1 MDKSEP
7 GTNNRIGSLDLLRL
21 LAALAVVA
29 FHYLWRGHAGP
40 SPFLDGEAS
49 AAASWAL
56 PGYLGL
62 NLFFMISGFVIAWSA
77 EGRSFSEFAIARFSR
92 LYPGFIICM
101 TLTAVI
107 LAIAGDPRLSV
118 SGVQWLAN
126 FIMVPQAL
134 GQSFVD
140 GVYWTIILEL
150 VFYGWVALAI
160 LTGFFARWKLMTITA
175 WLGLAMVNEQLI
187 GSGALR
193 FLLITEYAPFFAFG
207 MLVQHMT
214 VHGRSADAVML
225 AVASLF
231 IGLDHLSRMQGW
243 MLGAYGVALP
253 DKALVLWGLAIHTL
267 FLATVAL
274 RRLVPSTPLVLAAG
288 GVTYPLYLLH
298 QNAGYAGINAL
309 SPLTGQV
316 MAVAVVAIGMIV
328 LSWLVWTLAERPGQK
343 LMRRTLNSVV
353 SHVIRIAG
361 QSGSVAPR
369 LRRFRKPI

>member
-1 MDKSEP
+1 MHKLEP

-21 LAALAVVA
+21 LAALAVVG
-29 FHYLWRGHAGP
+29 FHYLWRGHAGAT
-40 SPFLDGEAS
+40 PFLDGEAT

-107 LAIAGDPRLSV
+107 LTFAGDPRLSV
-118 SGVQWLAN
+118 SGIQWLAN
-126 FIMVPQAL
+126 FVMVPQAL
-134 GQSFVD
+134 GQTFID

-160 LTGFFARWKLMTITA
+160 LTGLFGRWKLMVITG
-175 WLGLAMVNEQLI
+175 WLAIAMVNEQVV

-214 VHGRSADAVML
+214 AHGRSADAVVL
-225 AVASLF
+225 AAAALL
-231 IGLDHLSRMQGW
+231 IGLDHLSRMQDW
-243 MLGAYGVALP
+243 MLDAYGVALA
-253 DKALVLWGLAIHTL
+253 DRALVLWGLAIHAL

-298 QNAGYAGINAL
+298 QNAGYAGINVLA
-309 SPLTGQV
+309 PLTGQGV
-316 MAVAVVAIGMIV
+316 AVALITTGMLG
-328 LSWLVWTLAERPGQK
+328 LSWLVWTFAEKPGQGLVRTALRK
-343 LMRRTLNSVV
+343 LATRATE
-353 SHVIRIAG
+353 I
-361 QSGSVAPR
+361 VAR
-369 LRRFRKPI
+369 A

>member
-1 MDKSEP
+1 MHNPAP
-7 GTNNRIGSLDLLRL
+7 GNGNRIGSLDLLRL
-21 LAALAVVA
+21 LAALAVVV
-29 FHYLWRGHAGP
+29 FHYLWRGHAGAT
-40 SPFLDGEAS
+40 PFLGGEIT

-101 TLTAVI
+101 TLTAVV
-107 LAIAGDPRLSV
+107 LTFAGDLRLSV
-118 SGVQWLAN
+118 TGIQWLAN
-126 FIMVPQAL
+126 FAMVPQAF

-150 VFYGWVALAI
+150 VFYGWVAIAI
-160 LTGFFARWKLMTITA
+160 FTGVFARWKLMAITA
-175 WLGLAMVNEQLI
+175 WLAIAMVNEQLI

-193 FLLITEYAPFFAFG
+193 FLLISEYAPFFAFG

-214 VHGRSADAVML
+214 AHGRSADAMML
-225 AVASLF
+225 AAAALL
-231 IGLDHLSRMQGW
+231 IGIDHLSRMQGW
-243 MLGAYGVALP
+243 MLGAYGVALS
-253 DKALVLWGLAIHTL
+253 DKALVLWGLAIHAL

-274 RRLVPSTPLVLAAG
+274 RRFVPSTPLVIAAG

-309 SPLTGQV
+309 SPFAGQAMSVLLVTTG
-316 MAVAVVAIGMIV
+316 MLV
-328 LSWLVWTLAERPGQK
+328 LSWLVWTLAEKPGQK
-343 LMRRTLNSVV
+343 LVRRTLMSAV

-361 QSGSVAPR
+361 LSTFIAPR
-369 LRRFRKPI
+369 LRRFRKPV